1 MNENSEER
9 DSSSESTVDTN
20 ESPVSRSRHSR
31 VIAAIAFGIVLVSI
45 AAFFII
51 RRGTQGEQQ
60 AAEAE
65 KNEAGTVKFLME
77 QQWLIRLKLAK
88 AEEQTVS
95 RQISSVGRV
104 VPAANSQAMVST
116 PVAGILSDRQL
127 PRIGQYVPG
136 GQVVAVIRQTAT
148 SAEQAQTRAAIVQA
162 EAQRTQIQAQNAQIN
177 VENARLE
184 AEKRTAAGEAE
195 TSRIRLDTARRE
207 GDRVQRLFDGKAAS
221 DKQLQAARA
230 ERDS

>member
-9 DSSSESTVDTN
+9 DRSESMDDTN
-20 ESPVSRSRHSR
+20 GSPVSRSKLPWLI
-31 VIAAIAFGIVLVSI
+31 VAIAFGIVLISV
-45 AAFFII
+45 ATFFII
-51 RRGTQGEQQ
+51 RQGAPGEQQ
-60 AAEAE
+60 VAETE

-77 QQWLIRLKLAK
+77 QQWLIRMKLAT

-104 VPAANSQAMVST
+104 TPAANSQAIVST
-116 PVAGILSDRQL
+116 PVAGVLSERQL
-127 PRIGQYVPG
+127 PRIGQYVRG
-136 GQVVAVIRQTAT
+136 GQPVAVIRQTAT

-162 EAQRTQIQAQNAQIN
+162 EVQRAQIQSQNAQIN

-184 AEKRTAAGEAE
+184 SEKRTAAGDAE
-195 TSRIRLDTARRE
+195 TSRIRLDSARRE
-207 GDRVQRLFDGKAAS
+207 ADRVQRLFEGKAAS